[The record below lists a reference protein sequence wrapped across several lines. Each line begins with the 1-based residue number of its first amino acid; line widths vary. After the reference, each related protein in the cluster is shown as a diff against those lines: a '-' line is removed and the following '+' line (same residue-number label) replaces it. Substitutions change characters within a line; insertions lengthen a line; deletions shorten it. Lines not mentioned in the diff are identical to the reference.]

1 LECFENNCSM
11 ALCLQEGSLVFC
23 SYHGSE
29 EKQKKILAALLA
41 MCTIVYQ
48 LNL

>member
-1 LECFENNCSM
+1 MYSSSSSAVAAEIK
-11 ALCLQEGSLVFC
+11 EGSLVFC